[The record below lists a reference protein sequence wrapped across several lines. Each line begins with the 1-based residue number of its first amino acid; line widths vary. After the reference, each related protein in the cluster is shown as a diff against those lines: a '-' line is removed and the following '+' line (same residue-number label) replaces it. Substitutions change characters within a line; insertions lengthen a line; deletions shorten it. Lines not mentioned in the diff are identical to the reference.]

1 MTGAVRIP
9 RRKKKVTPEKII
21 LYVIASI
28 WVFICLFPIYD
39 LVAVAFSTE
48 DTNPL
53 KIIVPNSFSAG
64 INNFQTAFEYGNIIK
79 ATTDTFIY
87 TVIAIIGMLIICSLA
102 AYEFVFY
109 RFPAKNLLF
118 AIVMG
123 SMMLPNILYI
133 IPLFRMIF
141 AMGLSDTYLG
151 VAIPFMVSPLSVF
164 ILKQFAENLPN
175 DLVESARIDGAGHFR
190 IYFSIIL
197 PLMRNGL
204 ITATVLLFL
213 KSWGAFLWPSLVSS
227 QNVSPMSVSINN
239 MLHPN
244 FYVPTR
250 VRIAAMIVAM
260 IPPLLI
266 YIFFQKKVIE
276 GMAMQ
281 GIKG

>member
-1 MTGAVRIP
+1 MSATVKLHH
-9 RRKKKVTPEKII
+9 KKFKITPEKVI
-21 LYVIASI
+21 LYVIATV
-28 WVFICLFPIYD
+28 WVVVCLFPIYD
-39 LVAVAFSTE
+39 LLAVAFSTE

-53 KIIVPNSFSAG
+53 RVYAPNSLEAG
-64 INNFQTAFEYGNIIK
+64 VHNFLTAFQFGDVLK
-79 ATTDTFIY
+79 STLDTFIY
-87 TVIAIIGMLIICSLA
+87 TVVALLGMLIICSLA
-102 AYEFVFY
+102 AYEFTFY
-109 RFPAKNLLF
+109 RFPGKNILF
-118 AIVMG
+118 AAVLG

-141 AMGLSDTYLG
+141 SMNLADTYLG

-164 ILKQFAENLPN
+164 ILKQFAESLPN
-175 DLVESARIDGAGHFR
+175 DLVESGRIDGAGHFR

-227 QNVSPMSVSINN
+227 QNVRPMSVSINN

-250 VRIAAMIVAM
+250 VKIAAMIIAM

-266 YIFFQKKVIE
+266 YIFFQRKVIE

>member
-1 MTGAVRIP
+1 MENAA
-9 RRKKKVTPEKII
+9 KKKAVKLKPERII
-21 LYVIASI
+21 LYAIAI
-28 WVFICLFPIYD
+28 AWLIVCLFPIYD
-39 LVAVAFSTE
+39 LIAVAFSTE
-48 DTNPL
+48 NTNPL
-53 KIIVPNSFSAG
+53 RVLLPNSFEAG
-64 INNFQTAFEYGNIIK
+64 IENFKTAFKYGEVLQS
-79 ATTDTFIY
+79 TFDTFCY
-87 TVIAIIGMLIICSLA
+87 TMIAVIGMLIICSLA

-109 RFPAKNLLF
+109 QFPAKKLLF
-118 AIVMG
+118 ALVMG
-123 SMMLPNILYI
+123 SMMLPSILYI
-133 IPLFRMIF
+133 IPLFRMVYAI
-141 AMGLSDTYLG
+141 GLTDTLIG

-164 ILKQFAENLPN
+164 ILKQFAEGLPMEMM
-175 DLVESARIDGAGHFR
+175 ESARIDGASHFR

-227 QNVSPMSVSINN
+227 QNVRPMSVTINN

-250 VRIAAMIVAM
+250 VKIAAMLIAM

-266 YIFFQKKVIE
+266 YIIFQRKVIE